1 MGRTTLMLDEEAVV
15 AARELA
21 RREHLSLGE
30 AVSRLVLRGARID
43 AEERLPG
50 VSEFAQLGRRP
61 GRVVTSDDVHAVLED
76 EGE

>member
-30 AVSRLVLRGARID
+30 GPCRDACGEGHGSLLRSGYRAS
-43 AEERLPG
+43 ASLPSWG
-50 VSEFAQLGRRP
+50 VAPAGL
-61 GRVVTSDDVHAVLED
+61 
-76 EGE
+76 